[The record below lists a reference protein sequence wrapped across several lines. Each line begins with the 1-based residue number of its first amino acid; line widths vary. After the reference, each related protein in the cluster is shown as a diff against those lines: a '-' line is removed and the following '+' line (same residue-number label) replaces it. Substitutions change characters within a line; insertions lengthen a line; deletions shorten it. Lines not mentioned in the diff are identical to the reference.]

1 MLALLAILAGCAQ
14 KDTEETAA
22 PALPP
27 AVCGDSAAWSP
38 GTSVFEERGSAW
50 GLDGVE
56 GVRLTAVDFDG
67 DGWTDLHA
75 ARVTDTPDDFAA
87 GGVRQTWLLRNDRGK
102 FVDVTESSG
111 FRVSRTGTVQPG
123 SVVAWADVDNDGD
136 LDAYVGVMDTAEVIA
151 ETSEILLN
159 DGDGTFSPGPA
170 DTGARQEQGVPA
182 AAVFTDYDLDGLVD
196 LWVPQNSIDYQP
208 QQDLLFKGMGGGDF
222 RPETQRAGLETEPWS
237 AISDINLGLAH
248 SNAWSG
254 AACDLND
261 DGWPELLAG
270 SYGRAP
276 NHLWQLDPDTGKY
289 VNRSVTSG
297 YAYDHRQDWS
307 DNESARCWCKLN
319 PDDEGCAGVPAP
331 AAIACT
337 TEDDAFRWNHD
348 YDRELYRLGGNSA
361 TTSCRDVDNDGDLDL
376 LTSEIVHWDVGSS
389 SDPSEL
395 LLNDGA
401 ADPVFE
407 RPGNDVTG
415 LTREHTLASWNDG
428 DMTNNTLDF
437 DNDGWADIYIGSSDY
452 EGARGLLF
460 HQVSPARFESVP
472 LKDGINH
479 TRSHGVVVA
488 DFDRDGDLDV
498 IVGHSLSRCA
508 DDCYETANVR
518 FFENQLSGN
527 FVQLR
532 LEGAGGSNRSAI
544 GARVEVTSGG
554 VTQVQEV
561 VGGFGHYGAQNDL
574 VLHYGLAA
582 ECEADVK
589 IRWPD
594 AAHTVEELKVTA
606 GHRFHVKQG
615 EGIEVDDVE

>member
-1 MLALLAILAGCAQ
+1 MLALLALLAGCNS
-14 KDTEETAA
+14 KDADDTAS
-22 PALPP
+22 ALPA

-38 GTSVFEERGSAW
+38 GTEIFEEKGDAW
-50 GLDGVE
+50 GLTGVE

-75 ARVTDTPDDFAA
+75 ARVTDTPDDFAKD
-87 GGVRQTWLLRNDRGK
+87 GVRQTWLLRNDSGK

-111 FRVSRTGTVQPG
+111 FRAARSGGVQPG

-136 LDAYVGVMDTAEVIA
+136 LDAYVGVSDPAEIIA
-151 ETSEILLN
+151 DTSEILLN
-159 DGDGTFSPGPA
+159 DGDGTFTPGPA
-170 DTGARQEQGVPA
+170 DTAARQEQGVPA
-182 AAVFTDYDLDGLVD
+182 GATFTDYDLDGLVD

-208 QQDLLFKGMGGGDF
+208 QQDLLFKGVGGGDF
-222 RPETQRAGLETEPWS
+222 RPETVRAGLETKPWS
-237 AISDINLGLAH
+237 AVTDLNLGLSH

-261 DGWPELLAG
+261 DGWPELLAS

-276 NHLWQLDPDTGKY
+276 NHLWQFDPATGKY
-289 VNRSVTSG
+289 LNRAVMSG
-297 YAYDHRQDWS
+297 YAFDHRQDWS
-307 DNESARCWCKLN
+307 DNESARCWCTLHR
-319 PDDEGCAGVPAP
+319 DDPGCAAVPEP
-331 AAIACT
+331 QAIACNT
-337 TEDDAFRWNHD
+337 DDDAFRWSHD
-348 YDRELYRLGGNSA
+348 YDREPYRLGGNSGTA
-361 TTSCRDVDNDGDLDL
+361 SCRDVDNDGDIDL

-395 LLNDGA
+395 MLNDGG

-407 RPGNDVTG
+407 RPGNEVTG
-415 LTREHTLASWNDG
+415 LTRTHEIADWNDG
-428 DMTNNTLDF
+428 DMTNNTVDF

-460 HQVSPARFESVP
+460 HQVSPAKFESVP
-472 LKDGINH
+472 TKDGINH

-498 IVGHSLSRCA
+498 VVGHSLSRCE

-518 FFENQLSGN
+518 FFENQLGGN

-532 LEGAGGSNRSAI
+532 LEGAGGSNRSAV
-544 GARVEVTSGG
+544 GARVEVTTGG

-561 VGGFGHYGAQNDL
+561 GGGFGHYGVQNDL

-582 ECEADVK
+582 GCEADVK

-594 AAHTVEELKVTA
+594 ASHTVESFKVTA

-615 EGIEVDDVE
+615 STPVLAE